1 MTPTFLSKYESV
13 SKVNAENK
21 GAEKKTGAQL
31 PQNYICCFGVA
42 RDHLNDFRGAVLMLK
57 DIIPIKLFHCCV
69 LVLHCG
75 ELYEKLTLA
84 GSDVHGDKQPVQYNC
99 LCKVGR

>member
-1 MTPTFLSKYESV
+1 MKELAPTFLSKYESIC
-13 SKVNAENK
+13 KVNEENK
-21 GAEKKTGAQL
+21 GSEKKTGAQMS
-31 PQNYICCFGVA
+31 PNYSCCFGVA

-75 ELYEKLTLA
+75 ELYEKLALA
-84 GSDVHGDKQPVQYNC
+84 AFDVH
-99 LCKVGR
+99 